1 MNKDNILYGIIGLLV
16 GLIIGYL
23 VTDRINTAGTTTTT
37 SAGALSAPSPET
49 TQPGSLP
56 PDHPPTGRTDEPAA
70 TGNQPEASG
79 SAAASSAGGVKWNP
93 PSRWKARPSDGM
105 RLVTYL
111 IPAAGGDSEGAE
123 CPVFYFGEGGGGGV
137 QANIDRWIGQFKQPD
152 GRDSK
157 EAAKQK
163 TETINGFKVTMVDV
177 TGTFSGGGMTA
188 GGDKAGYRLLGAIVE
203 GPQGPIFFKLI
214 GPARTVAAAQG
225 DFQTLL
231 KSLAKAA

>member
-23 VTDRINTAGTTTTT
+23 ATDRINMAGTTTTT
-37 SAGALSAPSPET
+37 GAGALSAPAAESP
-49 TQPGSLP
+49 QPGELP
-56 PDHPPTGRTDEPAA
+56 PDHPPTSGSAEPAA
-70 TGNQPEASG
+70 TGNQPEAG
-79 SAAASSAGGVKWNP
+79 GASSKSAGGVKWNP

-137 QANIDRWIGQFKQPD
+137 QANIDRWVGQFRQPD

-157 EAAKQK
+157 GVAKQK

-177 TGTFSGGGMTA
+177 TGTFSSGGMTA

>member
-1 MNKDNILYGIIGLLV
+1 MNKDNILYGIIGLLA

-23 VTDRINTAGTTTTT
+23 VTDRINTAAPTTAP
-37 SAGALSAPSPET
+37 SAGAMLVPPGAA
-49 TQPGSLP
+49 QPGGSLP
-56 PDHPPTGRTDEPAA
+56 ADHPPTGGTAEPVAG
-70 TGNQPEASG
+70 GNQPEASS
-79 SAAASSAGGVKWNP
+79 SASPNSAGGIKWNP

-111 IPAAGGDSEGAE
+111 IPAAGSDSAGAE

-157 EAAKQK
+157 AVAKQRS
-163 TETINGFKVTMVDV
+163 ETINGFNVTIIDV

-188 GGDKAGYRLLGAIVE
+188 DGDKAGYRLLGAIVE

-214 GPARTVAAAQG
+214 GPASTVAAAQG

-231 KSLAKAA
+231 KSLAKTA